1 MVLKYD
7 DVKKPNFKSQI
18 SGPGMVLKYDDVKKP
33 NFKSL
38 ICVLAWS

>member
-18 SGPGMVLKYDDVKKP
+18 RDPGMVLKYDEVKKP
-33 NFKSL
+33 NFKSQ
-38 ICVLAWS
+38 IWALAWS